1 MRSVTRAIQDLT
13 ESAKPECSIKIKGRH
28 RCPVSDKTRQR
39 SRSFHNRLIR
49 IAVVFELAP
58 LWSNV
63 APQQNL
69 VTVDSRLGLAF
80 PEAFQGIRGLAW
92 SGAVGER

>member
-1 MRSVTRAIQDLT
+1 M
-13 ESAKPECSIKIKGRH
+13 
-28 RCPVSDKTRQR
+28 
-39 SRSFHNRLIR
+39 
-49 IAVVFELAP
+49 AVVFELAP

-80 PEAFQGIRGLAW
+80 PEAFQGIRGLAR